1 MEKVKENSEW
11 IFWTTIAVSF
21 VLLEH
26 NGTEPLFLIAYALIP
41 LLVLI
46 FYFKRSFWTVVF
58 YLLLIGFL
66 GRYTRYFRSV
76 YSSDVL
82 LTINDFIGYFV
93 HGKNVYGELVYA
105 RTGLIP
111 FVYLP
116 FTIYWYLPARILNID
131 FRFFEMIVSAFVPIV
146 FFLSTWTVKNKWK
159 VLPVL
164 SVISLTPF
172 LLDLSAD
179 GSNDNS
185 AIFLLLASIALLS
198 FSRVRKS
205 VRLGVLSAIFLGF
218 AITFKHYSFFYLLFF
233 VPFAFKNKSST
244 FSSGPVSSKKLQDS
258 EKVLDKSFLPI
269 SFKKYFLIVFL
280 TFVIIALPFFLRSPI
295 GFLKSFVYVE
305 VSNQANHPIWGW
317 NIWLALKYLFNFVPN
332 IQLVWATRTFAV
344 LTTIASSFLFLKINK
359 YNKVFVASSA
369 AILVYLIFSQW
380 TTFAYFTFLV
390 PLLCLSAFDDL

>member
-1 MEKVKENSEW
+1 MNNIKENSEW
-11 IFWTTIAVSF
+11 IFWTTLVVSF

-26 NGTEPLFLIAYALIP
+26 NGTEPLFLIAYAFIP

-66 GRYTRYFRSV
+66 GRYTRYFRGV

-82 LTINDFIGYFV
+82 PTINDFIGYFV

-172 LLDLSAD
+172 LLDLAAD

-185 AIFLLLASIALLS
+185 AIFLLLTSIAFLA

-205 VRLGVLSAIFLGF
+205 AKLAMLSAIFLGF

-233 VPFAFKNKSST
+233 VPFAFKN
-244 FSSGPVSSKKLQDS
+244 
-258 EKVLDKSFLPI
+258 ENFLSI
-269 SFKKYFLIVFL
+269 SFKKYFLVVLLI
-280 TFVIIALPFFLRSPI
+280 FVIIALPFFLRSPI

-317 NIWLALKYLFNFVPN
+317 NIWLALKQLFNFVPN
-332 IQLVWATRTFAV
+332 IQLVWLTRTFAV
-344 LTTIASSFLFLKINK
+344 IVTVASSFLFLKINK
-359 YNKVFVASSA
+359 FNKVFVAASIT
-369 AILVYLIFSQW
+369 ILVYLIFSQW
-380 TTFAYFTFLV
+380 TTYAYFTFLV